1 MNRGFFHDAI
11 ERIVRLLPR
20 PMMDGKLIAKS
31 RNFWVMVE
39 EYGEQDGIVV
49 LNKFT
54 NHEGR
59 IPYDRIRK
67 WQEPDKVI
75 LAAQVTVGQNGLFEM
90 NQFLDGPESE
100 MITDE
105 EEILP
110 ARMAHA
116 VAARHECTAEE
127 IEVLKELLIKQ
138 SMEEGEI
145 IVCCARHGIQS
156 GYKFVATVNGRTSF
170 LEMGERQRVWIKPAF
185 VPILEKVLLPP
196 IPS

>member
-1 MNRGFFHDAI
+1 
-11 ERIVRLLPR
+11 
-20 PMMDGKLIAKS
+20 MMDGKLIAKS
-31 RNFWVMVE
+31 RNFWVIVE

-54 NHEGR
+54 DHEGR
-59 IPYDRIRK
+59 IPYDSIRK

-75 LAAQVTVGQNGLFEM
+75 LSAQVAVDKNGLF
-90 NQFLDGPESE
+90 NLNRFLDGTDGE
-100 MITDE
+100 MITEE

-116 VAARHECTAEE
+116 VVALRGCTIQE

-170 LEMGERQRVWIKPAF
+170 LEMGERQKVWIKPAF
-185 VPILEKVLLPP
+185 VPILERVLLH
-196 IPS
+196 PS

>member
-59 IPYDRIRK
+59 IPYDSIRK

-116 VAARHECTAEE
+116 VAALHECTAEE